1 MTDPTSADG
10 LATLSLVTP
19 DNGIFGQR
27 TSDAVARVLRLAI
40 IDGRLRPGTH
50 LREVTL
56 AEQLGVSRT
65 PIREALFTLSRENLV
80 DVKPNRGAT
89 VRHFTKEDL
98 GDVYALRA
106 TLEAHAA
113 RLAAGRISDEQIRQL
128 EQSCDRLAALREGA
142 KPNEQAAED
151 YTFHSLITAATDS
164 RQLQSM
170 VQEVLAF
177 TITYRSDF
185 TYTKAEMRRAE
196 QQHRDVTAALA
207 ARDGDLAGR
216 LLEGHV
222 LWSRELALSHFHGSA
237 E

>member
-1 MTDPTSADG
+1 MTDSTSAGG
-10 LATLSLVTP
+10 LSTLSLTAP

-27 TSDAVARVLRLAI
+27 TSDSVARVLRLAI
-40 IDGRLRPGTH
+40 IDGRLRPGTP

-80 DVKPNRGAT
+80 DLKPNRGAT
-89 VRHFTKEDL
+89 VRRFTRDDL
-98 GDVYALRA
+98 ADVYGLRA

-113 RLAAGRISDEQIRQL
+113 RMAAGRITDEQVTRL
-128 EQSCDRLAALREGA
+128 RESCDRLAALREGA
-142 KPNEQAAED
+142 KPSEQAAED
-151 YTFHSLITAATDS
+151 YTFHSLMTDATGS
-164 RQLQSM
+164 RQMQSM
-170 VQEVLAF
+170 VREVLAF

-185 TYTKAEMRRAE
+185 AYTEAQMRHAE
-196 QQHRDVTAALA
+196 QQHREVTAALA

-216 LLEGHV
+216 LLQGHV
-222 LWSRELALSHFHGSA
+222 LWSRELALSHFHDPA